1 MASLKV
7 ETENQQILY
16 DFVSRRQLQFSLL
29 HKTCFGSVAV
39 YFASQG
45 L

>member
-16 DFVSRRQLQFSLL
+16 DFVSRKAAAVQL
-29 HKTCFGSVAV
+29 
-39 YFASQG
+39 AS
-45 L
+45 